1 MQPANHHIDEQETER
16 IMELEQQAERER
28 RLRLQQEQVPTD
40 FYLISTVNINRHCIN
55 DEMMSTSC

>member
-1 MQPANHHIDEQETER
+1 MIMQSANHHIDEQETER

-40 FYLISTVNINRHCIN
+40 FHLISTG
-55 DEMMSTSC
+55 